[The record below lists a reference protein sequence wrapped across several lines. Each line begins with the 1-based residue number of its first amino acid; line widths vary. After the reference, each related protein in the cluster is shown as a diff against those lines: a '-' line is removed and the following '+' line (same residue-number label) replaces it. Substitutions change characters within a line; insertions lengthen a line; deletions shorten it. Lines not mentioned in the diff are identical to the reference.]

1 MNLFYTVYVFELHN
15 GKYLLCPSTDD
26 CSVLEC
32 MYMYPEGT
40 YGSTALEAGNIARL
54 ITTVE
59 QVESWQ
65 IDGLVHLYMHKYGT
79 NNVIGGSY
87 KRFGQE
93 TSTSDKIKFIVDGL
107 DELNARKDKCRKLLV
122 QDLSA
127 DFTSQIRMYNNLVEL
142 KDQYHLDR
150 SIIDDLSWLS
160 DLIIN
165 GTYQPTYHTRYDK
178 LMNDIAHICK
188 RAYNLGIV
196 ENKYY
201 FPYPRV
207 YFDSRVLPYER
218 SAWKYNYELDTEL
231 KPVFST
237 CELAIYTM
245 INREDELLYD
255 IKQIDIDT
263 IKDKLLLQQLLES
276 RDD

>member
-1 MNLFYTVYVFELHN
+1 MNLFYTVFVFELHN

-26 CSVLEC
+26 CTALEC
-32 MYMYPEGT
+32 MFMYAREQ
-40 YGSTALEAGNIARL
+40 SSIARL
-54 ITTVE
+54 VTTHTNI
-59 QVESWQ
+59 ESWQ
-65 IDGLVHLYMHKYGT
+65 IDGLVHLYMHKYGM

-87 KRFGQE
+87 QRYNLE
-93 TSTSDKIKFIVDGL
+93 SSTSDKIKFIVNGL
-107 DELNARKDKCRKLLV
+107 EELNARKEKCRKLLI

-127 DFTSQIRMYNNLVEL
+127 DFISQIHMYNNLVML

-160 DLIIN
+160 DLIVN
-165 GTYQPTYHTRYDK
+165 GTYTPDNYNRYDK
-178 LMNDIAHICK
+178 LMNNLAQICN
-188 RAYNLGIV
+188 RAYKLGIV
-196 ENKYY
+196 KNSYY

-218 SAWKYNYELDTEL
+218 SAWNYNYQLDTEL
-231 KPVFST
+231 KQVMST

-255 IKQIDIDT
+255 IEKIDIDT
-263 IKDKLLLQQLLES
+263 MKDKLLLQQLQA
-276 RDD
+276 RDY